1 MTIKEHYRINS
12 RKNIKPRI
20 KLLVLFFMLITI
32 SSTFAR
38 YTYTT
43 SNSGLISIAKWHIE
57 INGEEITN
65 ETTNLSNIRL
75 LNLEDD
81 TVNIDSG
88 DDCYFDII
96 INPTSTEVAV
106 SYSISVNL
114 EESNLPSGT
123 KFIKYEKYTNV
134 GENEE
139 LNKTEEKDS
148 NILSVTDNINLPENQ
163 TSMNNDSITRY
174 RFFCKIPF
182 PIDIEKNTEFTVT
195 PKIVVEQYIK

>member
-1 MTIKEHYRINS
+1 MTIKEHYKNS
-12 RKNIKPRI
+12 SRRSIKPYV
-20 KLLVLFFMLITI
+20 KLIVLFLMLITI

-57 INGEEITN
+57 INGKEITN
-65 ETTNLSNIRL
+65 ETNSLSNIEL
-75 LNLEDD
+75 LNVEDD
-81 TVNIDSG
+81 TTNIDSG

-96 INPTSTEVAV
+96 INPSSTEVAV

-123 KFIKYEKYTNV
+123 KFIKYEKYKNT
-134 GENEE
+134 GEDEE
-139 LNKTEEKDS
+139 ADKPEEVNSKTV
-148 NILSVTDNINLPENQ
+148 SVTENINLPETQ
-163 TSMNNDSITRY
+163 TAMNNDSIRRY

-182 PIDIEKNTEFTVT
+182 PIDIEKNTDFTVT